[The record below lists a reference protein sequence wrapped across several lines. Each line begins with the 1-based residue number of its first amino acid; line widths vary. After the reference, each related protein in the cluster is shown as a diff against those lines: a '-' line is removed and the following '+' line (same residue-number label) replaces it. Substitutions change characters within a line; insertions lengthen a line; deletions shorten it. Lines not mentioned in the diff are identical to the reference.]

1 MPIKAASKRT
11 KGQKARQ
18 EAQVGSLT
26 AIAYHAIKDE
36 ILSNRLRAGEPL
48 PTERLISEL
57 GLSRTPL
64 REAILRLEKE
74 GLLEVRPRMGTFV
87 SHLNLQE
94 IQDMYQVRREL
105 EGLAARL
112 AAERVAPERLAAV
125 EKELKRHPLK
135 GEINYKALS
144 EAGQGLH
151 RLIVESCGNQ
161 VLARFIRSLQDH
173 FTRFRNLSL
182 DIPEK
187 ILTSHHEHLRILEAL
202 KSGDGQLAEQLI
214 QEHFDHAGR
223 FLLDSLL
230 NNSQRRG
237 ELRVTVAMGR

>member
-1 MPIKAASKRT
+1 MPKKAANRRS
-11 KGQKARQ
+11 KGQKVRQ

-36 ILSNRLRAGEPL
+36 ILSNRLRAGDPL
-48 PTERLISEL
+48 PTERLIGEL

-74 GLLEVRPRMGTFV
+74 GLVEIRPRMGTFV

-94 IQDMYQVRREL
+94 IHEMYQVRREL

-112 AAERVAPERLAAV
+112 AAEIVDPERLATV

-202 KSGDGQLAEQLI
+202 KNGDGQLAEQLVH
-214 QEHFDHAGR
+214 EHFDHAGR

-237 ELRVTVAMGR
+237 ELRVMVAIGN